1 MPLFKQAFDVL
12 EQVVFGHI
20 FGGIVVANDRPAFP
34 LFEPV
39 KRLFCTHPFPC
50 QQADEVPQEQLHI
63 FAREAPRGFVVRIAT
78 YSAALSCLLLLPAT
92 SSGGTT
98 AGR

>member
-1 MPLFKQAFDVL
+1 MPLFKQALDVL

-50 QQADEVPQEQLHI
+50 QQADEVTQEQLYI
-63 FAREAPRGFVVRIAT
+63 LAREAPRGFVIALVIGVTELRIDRHLDLHVIST
-78 YSAALSCLLLLPAT
+78 
-92 SSGGTT
+92 
-98 AGR
+98 